1 MNGIL
6 YLLIGTYTF
15 GLSEGIYV
23 YKFNTETGVSEYVS
37 VVEMDNPSYLNPA
50 ADGKFVYAVS
60 ENGGEKAYANA
71 LSFDKEQGK
80 LTLLNSEKTYAAAPC
95 NIAIDEDRKHVV
107 TANYGGGSI
116 TAFPVEAD
124 GKIASNPQLILFE
137 GNGTDTVRQEMPHL
151 HCVKFS
157 PDYKYLFAADLGTDH
172 IYRFETAPSDSL
184 FLNRDSLK
192 SFKVADGSGP
202 RHFVFH
208 PTNKYMYVVT
218 ELAGTVIGF
227 NYKDGELTEFQTIEA
242 DTLHARGSADIG
254 ITPNG
259 KFLYASNRL
268 QGDGIAVFSINEE
281 NGMLTKA
288 GYQPTGAHP
297 RNFVITPNG
306 KYLLSAS
313 RDDSIIEVFEIDQN
327 TGLLK
332 NIDKNIEVDTPV
344 CLKFIN

>member
-1 MNGIL
+1 MSSIL

-37 VVEMDNPSYLNPA
+37 MVALDNPSYLNVT

-60 ENGGEKAYANA
+60 ENGGDKACANA
-71 LSFDKEQGK
+71 LSFDKEQGE
-80 LTLLNSEKTYAAAPC
+80 LALLNSESTYAAAPC
-95 NIAIDEDRKHVV
+95 NIAIDESCQHVV
-107 TANYGGGSI
+107 TANYSGGSI
-116 TAFPVEAD
+116 TAFSVDSA
-124 GKIASNPQLILFE
+124 GKLASNPQLILFE
-137 GNGTDTVRQEMPHL
+137 GNGTDTIRQEMPHL

-157 PDYKYLFAADLGTDH
+157 PDNKYLFAADLGTDC
-172 IYRFETAPSDSL
+172 IYRLETTPQDSL

-208 PTNKYMYVVT
+208 PTNKYMYLIT

-227 NYKDGELTEFQTIEA
+227 DYKDGELTEIQTIEA
-242 DTLHARGSADIG
+242 DTLHAQGSADIG

-268 QGDGIAVFSINEE
+268 QGDGIAIFSINEAD
-281 NGMLTKA
+281 GMLTKA
-288 GYQPTGAHP
+288 GYQPTGVHP
-297 RNFVITPNG
+297 RNFIITPNG

-313 RDDSIIEVFEIDQN
+313 RDDSIVEVFEIDEN

>member
-1 MNGIL
+1 MNSIL
-6 YLLIGTYTF
+6 YLLIGTYTL

-37 VVEMDNPSYLNPA
+37 MVEVDNPSYLDIT

-60 ENGGEKAYANA
+60 ENGDENSFANA

-80 LTLLNSEKTYAAAPC
+80 LTLLNSEKTYASAPC
-95 NIAIDEDRKHVV
+95 NIVIDKDRKHVI

-116 TAFPVEAD
+116 SAFSVNPD
-124 GKIASNPQLILFE
+124 GKLSANPQLILFE
-137 GNGTDTVRQEMPHL
+137 GNGADTVRQEMPHL

-157 PDYKYLFAADLGTDH
+157 PDNKYLFAADLGTDQIH
-172 IYRFETAPSDSL
+172 RLETTSSDSL
-184 FLNRDSLK
+184 FLKESSLK

-208 PTNKYMYVVT
+208 PNNKYMYLIT
-218 ELAGTVIGF
+218 ELAGTVVGF
-227 NYKDGELTEFQTIEA
+227 NYNDGELKEFQTIQA
-242 DTLHARGSADIG
+242 DTLNAKGSADIG

-268 QGDGIAVFSINEE
+268 QGDGIAIFSINEE
-281 NGMLTKA
+281 NGMLAKA
-288 GYQPTGAHP
+288 GYQETGIHP

-313 RDDSIIEVFEIDQN
+313 RDNSIIEIFEIN
-327 TGLLK
+327 ETTGLLK

>member
-1 MNGIL
+1 MNSIF

-37 VVEMDNPSYLNPA
+37 MVKLDNPSYLNA
-50 ADGKFVYAVS
+50 TADGRFVYAVS
-60 ENGGEKAYANA
+60 ENGGDKACASA
-71 LSFDKEQGK
+71 LSFDKEQGQ
-80 LTLLNSEKTYAAAPC
+80 LSLLNSERTYAAAPC
-95 NIAIDEDRKHVV
+95 NIAIDENRKHVI
-107 TANYGGGSI
+107 TANYSGGSI
-116 TAFPVEAD
+116 TAFSVEAD
-124 GKIASNPQLILFE
+124 GKLASNPQLILFE
-137 GNGTDTVRQEMPHL
+137 GNGTDTIRQEMPHL

-157 PDYKYLFAADLGTDH
+157 PDNNYLFAADLGTDC
-172 IYRFETAPSDSL
+172 IYRFKTTPQDSL

-208 PTNKYMYVVT
+208 PTNKYMYLIT

-227 NYKDGELTEFQTIEA
+227 NYNDGELAEFQTIEA
-242 DTLHARGSADIG
+242 DTLHAQGSADIG

-268 QGDGIAVFSINEE
+268 QGDGIAIFSINEE

-288 GYQPTGAHP
+288 GYQPTGSHP

-313 RDDSIIEVFEIDQN
+313 RDDSIIEVFEIDEN

>member
-1 MNGIL
+1 MNSIL

-37 VVEMDNPSYLNPA
+37 VAKLDNPSYLESTP
-50 ADGKFVYAVS
+50 DGKFVYAVS
-60 ENGGEKAYANA
+60 ENGNEKAFANA
-71 LSFDKEQGK
+71 FSFDKEQGK
-80 LTLLNSEKTYAAAPC
+80 LTLLNSERTYAAAPC
-95 NIAIDEDRKHVV
+95 NIAIDADRKHVV
-107 TANYGGGSI
+107 TANYNGGSI
-116 TAFPVEAD
+116 TAFSVDAD
-124 GKIASNPQLILFE
+124 GKLATNPQLILFE
-137 GNGTDTVRQEMPHL
+137 GNGVDTVRQEMPHL
-151 HCVKFS
+151 HCVNFS
-157 PDYKYLFAADLGTDH
+157 PDNKYLFAADLGTDH
-172 IYRFETAPSDSL
+172 IYRLETAASDSL
-184 FLNRDSLK
+184 FLNKDSLK

-208 PTNKYMYVVT
+208 PTNKYMYAIT
-218 ELAGTVIGF
+218 ELGGTVIGF
-227 NYKDGELTEFQTIEA
+227 NYNDGELTEFQTIQA
-242 DTLHARGSADIG
+242 DTLHAKGSADIG

-268 QGDGIAVFSINEE
+268 QGDGIAIFSVNEAD
-281 NGMLTKA
+281 GMLTKA
-288 GYQPTGAHP
+288 GYQATGIHP
-297 RNFVITPNG
+297 RNIVITPNG

-313 RDDSIIEVFEIDQN
+313 RDDSIIEVFEIDEN

>member
-1 MNGIL
+1 
-6 YLLIGTYTF
+6 
-15 GLSEGIYV
+15 
-23 YKFNTETGVSEYVS
+23 
-37 VVEMDNPSYLNPA
+37 
-50 ADGKFVYAVS
+50 
-60 ENGGEKAYANA
+60 
-71 LSFDKEQGK
+71 
-80 LTLLNSEKTYAAAPC
+80 
-95 NIAIDEDRKHVV
+95 
-107 TANYGGGSI
+107 
-116 TAFPVEAD
+116 
-124 GKIASNPQLILFE
+124 
-137 GNGTDTVRQEMPHL
+137 
-151 HCVKFS
+151 
-157 PDYKYLFAADLGTDH
+157 
-172 IYRFETAPSDSL
+172 
-184 FLNRDSLK
+184 LK

-227 NYKDGELTEFQTIEA
+227 NYNDGELTEFQTIEA

-268 QGDGIAVFSINEE
+268 QGDGIAIFSVNEE
-281 NGMLTKA
+281 NGMLTKT
-288 GYQPTGAHP
+288 GYQPTGTHP

-313 RDDSIIEVFEIDQN
+313 RDDSIIEVFEIDEN